1 MKLLAPILFALSA
14 LALAMPA
21 AAQSPPPPQTDT
33 PSEAT
38 PGAKRERKP
47 RADKPAREP
56 SAAQLAVRE
65 RQQKCSAEW
74 KDARAAGKVAPGQ
87 KWPQFWSACNA
98 RLKGKVV

>member
-1 MKLLAPILFALSA
+1 MKLLAPILFTFSA

-21 AAQSPPPPQTDT
+21 VAESPAPSATGTPAEAAPR
-33 PSEAT
+33 
-38 PGAKRERKP
+38 AKREP
-47 RADKPAREP
+47 RADKPVREP